1 MLTTTKKKGNT
12 LDPGLFLLFNIVSTS
27 KDNSVLKLAL
37 SATTIVRTLG
47 KWHWQRDQNRRLSVS
62 TTNRAIGASHYRL
75 NFYKWYRHICAA
87 YVRSN
92 QYKCLIKPIFV
103 TATYYIK
110 ENGKTVAVINGFT
123 FCCADR
129 SKHTNRW
136 ICTRNNICR
145 VAFSAT
151 KDGRV
156 IRLPNAHHNHPPP
169 KYCIHNGL
177 YMKLWFA

>member
-1 MLTTTKKKGNT
+1 M
-12 LDPGLFLLFNIVSTS
+12 DRYVDCATS
-27 KDNSVLKLAL
+27 Q
-37 SATTIVRTLG
+37 
-47 KWHWQRDQNRRLSVS
+47 H
-62 TTNRAIGASHYRL
+62 
-75 NFYKWYRHICAA
+75 
-87 YVRSN
+87 
-92 QYKCLIKPIFV
+92 YKCLMKSIVV
-103 TATYYIK
+103 TASYYVK
-110 ENGKTVAVINGFT
+110 ENGKTVAVLNGYT

-156 IRLPNAHHNHPPP
+156 IRNPNAEHNHPPP

-177 YMKLWFA
+177 YMKLWFAILIQSYINGHLLHLQRIIFTLVLLLNFGGKFNLSIGVCYPEILNNILRYCTRI